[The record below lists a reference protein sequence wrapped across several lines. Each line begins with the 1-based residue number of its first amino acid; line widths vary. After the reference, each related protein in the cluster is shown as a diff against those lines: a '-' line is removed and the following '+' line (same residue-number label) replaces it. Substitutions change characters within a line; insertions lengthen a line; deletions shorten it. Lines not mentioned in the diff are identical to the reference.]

1 MPKIIVNDKKDWLAL
16 KEKHRTVK
24 KAYMSKA
31 LSFQLNTPLA
41 LSIRKDALA
50 MKSSELI
57 SYNN

>member
-16 KEKHRTVK
+16 KEKHKSVK

-41 LSIRKDALA
+41 LSIRKEALSMPSA
-50 MKSSELI
+50 ELI
-57 SYNN
+57 GTQ

>member
-16 KEKHRTVK
+16 KEKHRAVK

-31 LSFQLNTPLA
+31 LSFRLNTPLA

-57 SYNN
+57 TLTN

>member
-41 LSIRKDALA
+41 LSIR
-50 MKSSELI
+50 SSPHGRDLW
-57 SYNN
+57 